1 MNFIKILQFSDKMC
15 LSSSEFSAI
24 FGVNKKN
31 VIDLNALNLI
41 AGGQIRALCRCKY
54 FFDGKK
60 HIFEYNLSG
69 CKAVKDI
76 VFTKQEAVIFI
87 QSLADLLNGVRENNL
102 CFSNFA
108 VKPKNIYFNNNEFS
122 FIYVPKAVVSEKIT
136 ANSFITTVL
145 EKIEDDS
152 GLIYDYQNF
161 ICESIDDEIYRLTK
175 QFLNRVI
182 NSSGEIAQRMCTNN
196 YSMDSESDT
205 VPIGFKDVLE
215 FSECDTSLLKND
227 KSPINN
233 CQEYD
238 ASSQS
243 EDETV
248 LLGKSTA
255 DNVSEAET
263 SLLSEENNYTDSES
277 ETVLLNQV
285 QRQTKSIEAV
295 LIRNFNG
302 EMYKIAQSGTD
313 IGTMDSMDS
322 YESIVI
328 KNSSISR
335 CHASFAITDDG
346 VYITD
351 NNSTNG
357 TFVEGIRISP
367 GIKTQLFDGS
377 LITLGNEN
385 FQIFIK

>member
-1 MNFIKILQFSDKMC
+1 MNFIKILQFSDKLC

-24 FGVNKKN
+24 FGVNKNN

-41 AGGQIRALCRCKY
+41 ARGQIRALCRCKY

-69 CKAVKDI
+69 CKAVKNI

-87 QSLADLLNGVRENNL
+87 QSLADLLRGVRENNL

-122 FIYVPKAVVSEKIT
+122 FIYVPKAVASEKIT
-136 ANSFITTVL
+136 DNSFITTVL

-152 GLIYDYQNF
+152 GFIYDYQNF
-161 ICESIDDEIYRLTK
+161 ICESNDDEIYGLTK
-175 QFLNRVI
+175 QFLDRVI
-182 NSSGEIAQRMCTNN
+182 NSSGEIAQRMFKNN
-196 YSMDSESDT
+196 FSMDSESNT
-205 VPIGFKDVLE
+205 VPNDFKDVLE
-215 FSECDTSLLKND
+215 FSEYDTSLLKND
-227 KSPINN
+227 KSPINS
-233 CQEYD
+233 CQEDD
-238 ASSQS
+238 ASLQS
-243 EDETV
+243 EYETV

-255 DNVSEAET
+255 DNVFEAET

-285 QRQTKSIEAV
+285 QRQPKSIEAV

-313 IGTMDSMDS
+313 IGTMDS
-322 YESIVI
+322 YGSIVI

-357 TFVEGIRISP
+357 TFIEGIRISP

>member
-1 MNFIKILQFSDKMC
+1 MNFIKILQFSDKLC

-41 AGGQIRALCRCKY
+41 AGGQIGALCRCKY

-76 VFTKQEAVIFI
+76 VLTKQDAVIFI
-87 QSLADLLNGVRENNL
+87 QSLADLLKGVRENNL

-122 FIYVPKAVVSEKIT
+122 FIYVPKAVISEKIT
-136 ANSFITTVL
+136 VNSFITTVL

-161 ICESIDDEIYRLTK
+161 IRELNDDEIYGLTK
-175 QFLNRVI
+175 QFLNQVKKSPDKAYQ
-182 NSSGEIAQRMCTNN
+182 NMYENDYN
-196 YSMDSESDT
+196 YDSECDT
-205 VPIGFKDVLE
+205 VPLGFKDALE

-238 ASSQS
+238 TSSQS

-277 ETVLLNQV
+277 ETVLLNQM

-313 IGTMDSMDS
+313 IGTMDS
-322 YESIVI
+322 YGSIVI

-335 CHASFAITDDG
+335 CHASFALTDDG

-367 GIKTQLFDGS
+367 GIKTKLLDGS